1 MSAHGIKHW
10 TKVLDDALVG
20 HSVPDIAV
28 EYAFDA
34 LLNLGVNTDRWD
46 RIKPAAIRKR
56 TANPA

>member
-10 TKVLDDALVG
+10 TKVLDDALAG
-20 HSVPDIAV
+20 HPVPAIAV
-28 EYAFDA
+28 EYAFEA
-34 LLNLGVNTDRWD
+34 LQALGVNIDRWD